1 MSYEAFISDRSCV
14 KISYGIVVSSSPSF
28 EINGYMYKVQQGW
41 SPIVLIWRVG
51 DIN

>member
-28 EINGYMYKVQQGW
+28 EINGYMYKGTT
-41 SPIVLIWRVG
+41 RVESNR
-51 DIN
+51 INLASG